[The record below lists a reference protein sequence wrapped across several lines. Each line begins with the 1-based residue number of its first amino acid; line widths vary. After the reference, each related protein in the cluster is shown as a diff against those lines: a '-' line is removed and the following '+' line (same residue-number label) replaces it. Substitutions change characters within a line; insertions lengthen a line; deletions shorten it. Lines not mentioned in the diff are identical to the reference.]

1 MNLNYIDYFIYCYNL
16 STVGFHKPLEK
27 KKFMLAVKGI
37 YQNGQLIL
45 EESVPFIEPVAVIV
59 TFLEEQ
65 PLPPPTIDL
74 AHFSFSQSRELL
86 KEVKSSLSDTLIAER
101 RESQ

>member
-1 MNLNYIDYFIYCYNL
+1 
-16 STVGFHKPLEK
+16 
-27 KKFMLAVKGI
+27 MLAVKGI

-45 EESVPFIEPVAVIV
+45 EEPVHFLEPVAVIV

-65 PLPPPTIDL
+65 PLPSKIDL

-86 KEVKSSLSDTLIAER
+86 KEVKSSLSDALIEER
-101 RESQ
+101 RNSQ

>member
-1 MNLNYIDYFIYCYNL
+1 
-16 STVGFHKPLEK
+16 
-27 KKFMLAVKGI
+27 MLAVKGI

-45 EESVPFIEPVAVIV
+45 EEPVPFIKPVAVIV

-65 PLPPPTIDL
+65 PLPPKIDL

-86 KEVKSSLSDTLIAER
+86 KEVKSSLSDTLIEER
-101 RESQ
+101 RNSQ